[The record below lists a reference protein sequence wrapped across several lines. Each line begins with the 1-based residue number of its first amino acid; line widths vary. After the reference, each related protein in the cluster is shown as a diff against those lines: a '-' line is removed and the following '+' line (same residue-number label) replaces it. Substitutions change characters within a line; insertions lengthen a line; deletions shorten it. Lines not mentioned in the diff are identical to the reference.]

1 MNQAIKI
8 VGAGLIGTSLGLAL
22 ARKGVIASLS
32 DHSKANLS
40 LAIEYGA
47 GVESS
52 AEPDLVIVCVPPDL
66 TAKVICEQLAEP
78 QKCRGN

>member
-1 MNQAIKI
+1 MNKAIKI

-22 ARKGVIASLS
+22 ARKGVVASLS

-52 AEPDLVIVCVPPDL
+52 DEPDLVIVCVPPDL
-66 TAKVICEQLAEP
+66 NLRLNCLKGYCKA
-78 QKCRGN
+78 